1 LNPRLAP
8 AETTRRDA
16 PSNLLRGRRLLLARV
31 AWIFVAVTVLA
42 LDAASIPYAY
52 ARYKDVCTRGVEFC
66 RDEGLLSPEG
76 VRALQEIGLSRGF
89 YAAHDVGLANFVTL
103 VFFAV
108 AAVIF
113 LRRSD
118 DRMALF
124 GSFTLLVF
132 GGAAGAGTMSELAEA
147 HPAFWFPVNLLDYV
161 GQVCFGVF
169 FYLFPD
175 GRFVPRWTR
184 WLALASMFL
193 FATNIFFSSSA
204 LNLLDGPLFIV
215 FIGTLVVAQAYRYR
229 YVSSPEQ
236 RQQTKWVIFTF
247 AAAMVGFSVLLTF
260 YALVPPTWRR
270 FVGPLGEM
278 IAETFIYGYIMM
290 IPFGIG
296 LAILRSRLYDIDV
309 LINRTLV
316 YGALTTSLVLMYIG
330 GVVALQWFFRAITGG
345 GSQLAIVAS
354 TLAIAALFN
363 PLRRGI
369 QAFIDR
375 SFYRK
380 KYDAG
385 KVLGDFSARL
395 RDETDLDRLTPEVLR
410 VIRETVQP
418 AQVSLWLRPPSGSGR
433 GTTKEEG

>member
-1 LNPRLAP
+1 MNPRLAP
-8 AETTRRDA
+8 AETTRRNA
-16 PSNLLRGRRLLLARV
+16 LSNLLRRRLLFARV
-31 AWIFVAVTVLA
+31 AWIVLAVTVLG

-52 ARYKDVCTRGVEFC
+52 ARYKAVCTRGAEFC
-66 RDEGLLSPEG
+66 RDEGLLTPEG
-76 VRALQEIGLSRGF
+76 VRALQELGVSRGL

-132 GGAAGAGTMSELAEA
+132 GGAAGAGTMYELAEV

-184 WLALASMFL
+184 WLAAASVFL
-193 FATNIFFSSSA
+193 FATNIFFPGSV
-204 LNLLDGPLFIV
+204 LDLLDGPLFVV
-215 FIGTLVVAQAYRYR
+215 FIGTLAFAQVYRYR
-229 YVSSPEQ
+229 YVSSPTQ
-236 RQQTKWVIFTF
+236 RQQTKWVIFGF
-247 AAAMVGFSVLLTF
+247 ATAMVGFS
-260 YALVPPTWRR
+260 AILVPYS
-270 FVGPLGEM
+270 FVSAIPQAAGPLVEM
-278 IAETFIYGYIMM
+278 IAETLLNGFILL
-290 IPFGIG
+290 IPLSIG
-296 LAILRSRLYDIDV
+296 VAILRSRLYDIDV

-316 YGALTTSLVLMYIG
+316 YGALTASLALVYVG
-330 GVVALQWFFRAITGG
+330 GVVALQGVFRAITGS
-345 GSQLAIVAS
+345 GSQLAVVAS

-375 SFYRK
+375 RFYRK
-380 KYDAG
+380 RYDAAKTLEAFG
-385 KVLGDFSARL
+385 ARL
-395 RDETDLDRLTPEVLR
+395 RDETDLETLAGDLVTV
-410 VIRETVQP
+410 VGETVQP
-418 AQVSLWLRPPSGSGR
+418 AHVSLWMRPR
-433 GTTKEEG
+433 AEVDEETAR